1 MGKKIKEDLNQHSE
15 SEEDQISDESADAKP
30 T

>member
-15 SEEDQISDESADAKP
+15 SDEDHLSDESADAKP